1 MYEKDKLNSDVMDK
15 AFYKSQPKRKRLYNW
30 FAHLFTPFL

>member
-15 AFYKSQPKRKRLYNW
+15 AFYKRQPKRKRLYNW